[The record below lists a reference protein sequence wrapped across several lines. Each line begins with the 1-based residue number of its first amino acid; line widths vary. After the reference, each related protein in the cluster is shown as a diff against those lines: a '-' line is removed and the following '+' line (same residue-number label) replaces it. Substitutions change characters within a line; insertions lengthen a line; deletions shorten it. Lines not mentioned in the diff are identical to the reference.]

1 MGIVK
6 VSSEIHENIRV
17 ASKAM
22 TRSINAQAEHWMK
35 VGMLA
40 ERNPGFNY
48 GEILSLLLKEA
59 EQSNQPENQN
69 APEVKAR
76 RSQASTGT
84 VS

>member
-40 ERNPGFNY
+40 ERNPGLNY

-59 EQSNQPENQN
+59 EQSTQPENQN
-69 APEVKAR
+69 TPTRKAPNSRV
-76 RSQASTGT
+76 TGT
-84 VS
+84 DK